1 MSGVQI
7 TDNTR
12 AFIESEQ
19 YSSFILTN
27 LHDGMLPET
36 FYRNVSDFGAGET
49 LNIKNIGTVTLQDVE
64 DGKPLVY
71 NPIDTGSV
79 TLSITDFKG
88 DAWSVRTSLREDGAQ
103 VDALMAAR
111 AQESTRAFQEE
122 FETRFLSV
130 CNETQ
135 TDADPNNIE
144 GFAHRIAS
152 AETNNVLSLDHLK
165 QMKLAFDK
173 AQVPYAGRV
182 AILDPV
188 CASTLDGLTTITHDV
203 TPFGQMILENGFDRD
218 HEFLMRLYGWNI
230 ITSNRLPKG
239 DYGDGTTSVT
249 GGVANVFM
257 SVLDDNTKPI
267 MAAFRRMPKVMGEF
281 NKDED
286 QDEFVV
292 RSRYGIGA
300 QRDDTLGILIT
311 SATNS

>member
-1 MSGVQI
+1 MSGIQI

-12 AFIESEQ
+12 AFIEAEQ

-36 FYRNVSDFGAGET
+36 FYRNVSDFGTGET
-49 LNIKNIGTVTLQDVE
+49 LHIKNIGTVTLQEVE
-64 DGKPLVY
+64 DGRPLVY
-71 NPIDTGSV
+71 NPIDTGEV
-79 TLSITDFKG
+79 TLTITDFVG
-88 DAWSVRTSLREDGAQ
+88 DAWAVRTSLREDGAQ

-111 AQESTRAFQEE
+111 SQESTRAFQEH
-122 FETRFLSV
+122 FETKFLEAA
-130 CNETQ
+130 NNTQ

-152 AETNNVLSLDHLK
+152 AETNNVLALSHLK
-165 QMKLAFDK
+165 EMKLAFDK

-188 CASTLDGLTTITHDV
+188 CASTLDGLVSINRDV

-218 HEFLMRLYGWNI
+218 HEFLMNIYGWNI

-239 DYGDGTTSVT
+239 SFGDGTTTVAN
-249 GGVANVFM
+249 GVANIFM

-267 MAAFRRMPKVMGEF
+267 MGAFRRLPKVMGEF

-292 RSRYGIGA
+292 RARFAFGP
-300 QRDDTLGILIT
+300 QRDDTLGVLIT
-311 SATNS
+311 SAVNS